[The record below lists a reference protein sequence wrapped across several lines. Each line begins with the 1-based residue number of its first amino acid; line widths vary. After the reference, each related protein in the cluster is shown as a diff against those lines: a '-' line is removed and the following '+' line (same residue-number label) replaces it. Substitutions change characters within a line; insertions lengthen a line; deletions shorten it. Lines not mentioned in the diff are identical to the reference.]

1 MVGLQSFEH
10 LLHAGVKRIICSTCV
25 HPHRVTA
32 RWGQVGDAQD
42 GNHIGLLAKGHVS
55 VPAVRLGSF
64 VTLIRDQ
71 LNLRVACDMG
81 EELVLLHLT
90 KIGPKSNVG
99 LRLQCLLAEK
109 HNAILPQGLFDFFVN
124 VFRAGGVQV
133 NAADHATDGRC
144 HRFDL
149 DVTEFHFLIS

>member
-1 MVGLQSFEH
+1 
-10 LLHAGVKRIICSTCV
+10 
-25 HPHRVTA
+25 
-32 RWGQVGDAQD
+32 
-42 GNHIGLLAKGHVS
+42 
-55 VPAVRLGSF
+55 
-64 VTLIRDQ
+64 
-71 LNLRVACDMG
+71 MG

-133 NAADHATDGRC
+133 NAADHAIDGRC